1 MPSTIIPILKQII
14 ADELDVD
21 IKIADIG
28 NEMPLLEDG
37 IGLDSVAVMEFI
49 VLIEKKFD
57 FKFSDDELTF
67 EPFTDLNT
75 LADFIAKK

>member
-1 MPSTIIPILKQII
+1 MPSAIIPILKKII
-14 ADELDVD
+14 AEELDVN
-21 IKIADIG
+21 IKEEEIN

-37 IGLDSVAVMEFI
+37 IGLDSVAIMEFI

-67 EPFTDLNT
+67 EPFKDLNT
-75 LADFIAKK
+75 LAEFIANK